1 MSTHYCEI
9 HASGRIYNPP
19 LLILRSAT
27 PLVLQLAIFWLCAL
41 WPFPDLRTSAFP
53 SLRTPVFSV
62 LRSTLLS
69 IPRSLILSV
78 CVPSFCDST
87 ILILR
92 FRLLRFCDFKF
103 RIRGFRSLSSLQIPT
118 PPSFA
123 APDFSSRS
131 YHPSRTSAT
140 AATRHWITMHVQM
153 FHVKHFPLA
162 PAARSGQR
170 SQRNSQERL
179 PVRHDAETIARM
191 NVGTR
196 AAGANTPHVNAGG
209 LQAWTQ
215 TRTACA
221 TRSGLTRTQARGCPR
236 SIASPHRTLL
246 YM

>member
-9 HASGRIYNPP
+9 HAPGRIYNPP
-19 LLILRSAT
+19 LLILRSAA
-27 PLVLQLAIFWLCAL
+27 PLVPRLAVVRICAL
-41 WPFPDLRTSAFP
+41 WPFPDLRALAFP
-53 SLRTPVFSV
+53 SLRAPVFSV
-62 LRSTLLS
+62 LRSTLL
-69 IPRSLILSV
+69 PVLRSLILSV

-162 PAARSGQR
+162 PAARSDQR
-170 SQRNSQERL
+170 ASVTYKRNSPPNMPPRRWQE
-179 PVRHDAETIARM
+179 
-191 NVGTR
+191 
-196 AAGANTPHVNAGG
+196 
-209 LQAWTQ
+209 
-215 TRTACA
+215 
-221 TRSGLTRTQARGCPR
+221 
-236 SIASPHRTLL
+236 
-246 YM
+246 